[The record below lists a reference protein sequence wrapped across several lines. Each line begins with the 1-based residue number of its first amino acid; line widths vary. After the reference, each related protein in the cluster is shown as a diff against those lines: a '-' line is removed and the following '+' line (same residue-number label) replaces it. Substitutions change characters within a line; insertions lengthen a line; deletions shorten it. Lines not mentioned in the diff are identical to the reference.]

1 MLSNTKHFKKDAFIF
16 FLSLAIDCKLIGGEK
31 KQTTKTNKPKTYY
44 NL

>member
-31 KQTTKTNKPKTYY
+31 KKNHENKQTKNI
-44 NL
+44 L